1 MLGKG
6 KLDLGHEEVAT
17 LRADLILRFT
27 SQSVLVVDQFASS
40 HFEGLALTR
49 KLNLAA
55 IDYHLGCFGRWV
67 NSFFSC
73 DKFASLNHHTRLFR
87 VGSLEFR
94 PSLKHLEKL
103 FSLHL
108 CDFCFLWQGFVGG
121 LFLSQ
126 LLRRPQRLLPGAI
139 RVLVRILRLYN
150 AVLLFVTFILAA
162 LTFGWTLEV
171 LSCVPIF
178 SALTRFQSLRI
189 RIVSS
194 IDYWFFI
201 TLMVIIFWSFLR
213 KLHQFCGSFAGP
225 VPLIFFRGW
234 VFVLSLPSLRDGDD
248 WRLEIIFLTKT
259 ILGWRFTFTGLFQVS
274 LTGVL
279 QLFLLELRVRP
290 FAGHIWV

>member
-1 MLGKG
+1 LPIGQNVAQTQYFGTFWQVHDNKSAINTADGVAIELALNFFKRYQDFRNLFEFGLFQHGTDTNIAFDARSTTLLGKG
-6 KLDLGHEEVAT
+6 KLNLGHEEVAT
-17 LRADLILRFT
+17 LRADLILSFT

-55 IDYHLGCFGRWV
+55 IDYHLGCFRRWV
-67 NSFFSC
+67 KSFFSC
-73 DKFASLNHHTRLFR
+73 DKFASLDHHTRLFG

-139 RVLVRILRLYN
+139 RMLVRILRLYN

-162 LTFGWTLEV
+162 FTFG
-171 LSCVPIF
+171 
-178 SALTRFQSLRI
+178 
-189 RIVSS
+189 
-194 IDYWFFI
+194 
-201 TLMVIIFWSFLR
+201 
-213 KLHQFCGSFAGP
+213 
-225 VPLIFFRGW
+225 
-234 VFVLSLPSLRDGDD
+234 
-248 WRLEIIFLTKT
+248 
-259 ILGWRFTFTGLFQVS
+259 
-274 LTGVL
+274 
-279 QLFLLELRVRP
+279 
-290 FAGHIWV
+290 